1 MPQLTQQ
8 DATQTLPAVAHA
20 HDLLDQYAQAAQRYS
35 GHIQE
40 TMALKGETRLA
51 LMNNGEQIAN
61 AGQRVQAKAGERIDG
76 IRQVTEHGANTASE
90 GAGHIN
96 SVDIPEFL

>member
-8 DATQTLPAVAHA
+8 DATQTLPAVSHA
-20 HDLLDQYAQAAQRYS
+20 HDLLEQYQQATQRYS
-35 GHIQE
+35 GAIQE
-40 TMALKGETRLA
+40 TMALKGETRQA
-51 LMNNGEQIAN
+51 LIQNGEQIHS
-61 AGQRVQAKAGERIDG
+61 AGLRVQEKAGERVDG

-96 SVDIPEFL
+96 SVEIPDFL

>member
-20 HDLLDQYAQAAQRYS
+20 HDLLEQYQQSTQRYS
-35 GHIQE
+35 GAIQE
-40 TMALKGETRLA
+40 TMALKGETRQA
-51 LMNNGEQIAN
+51 LIANGEQIHT
-61 AGQRVQAKAGERIDG
+61 AGLRVQAKAGERVDG

-90 GAGHIN
+90 GAGHIS
-96 SVDIPEFL
+96 SVEIPEFL